1 MYKVEMRA
9 KHSVD
14 GFVLVFLFFGVTKT
28 KDDSVIVTR
37 NSETSQLMRKEYQM
51 PIQQEPKFFQ
61 QNLFILSNKRTLQVN
76 FSST

>member
-1 MYKVEMRA
+1 MRA
-9 KHSVD
+9 KYSVD

>member
-1 MYKVEMRA
+1 MRA

-28 KDDSVIVTR
+28 KDDSVIITR
-37 NSETSQLMRKEYQM
+37 NSETRQLMRKEYQM

-76 FSST
+76 LSST